1 MDEIKSYYTLVEEA
15 FRKLAPYYDL
25 ICLPISGLREQVAN
39 ILPSTTPLRV
49 LDVAT
54 GTGAQ
59 AIAFAKRGHDVT
71 GIDLSAAMIRIA
83 QSKRKVENL
92 NFEVGDATSLPY
104 PNDSFDVSC
113 ISFALHDML
122 LPIRQKV
129 LAEMLRVT
137 KTQGSIIIVD
147 YGLPRNRLGS
157 FLIYRLVRLYEGPY
171 YSEFIKSEL
180 PNLLQET
187 GIALLE
193 DYPVLFGAARIIR
206 GSSR

>member
-1 MDEIKSYYTLVEEA
+1 MDEIKSYYSLVEAA
-15 FRKLAPYYDL
+15 FGKLAPYYDL

-39 ILPSTTPLRV
+39 ILTSTTALRV

-59 AIAFAKRGHDVT
+59 AIAFAKRGHYVT

-92 NFEVGDATSLPY
+92 NFEVGDASHLPY

-113 ISFALHDML
+113 ISFALHDMP

-137 KTQGSIIIVD
+137 KTQGTIIIVD

-157 FLIYRLVRLYEGPY
+157 FLIYRLVRLYERPY

-180 PNLLQET
+180 QNLLQET
-187 GIALLE
+187 GIEILE
-193 DYPVLFGAARIIR
+193 DCPVLFGAARIVR